1 MYFMLGITLI
11 KEIRSWE
18 NNPNLKRFYKKY
30 HYLYKV
36 TNIINGEYYIGRHST
51 DNLKDGY
58 MGSGTRLRRS
68 FKKYGKSNF
77 IKEILYYSR
86 TFTELVLLEESYI
99 NSELLGDNKCLNLTV
114 GGMSPILFG
123 EDNGNYGNTL
133 SYEQKKAISDK
144 AKLRVGDKNPFFGKK
159 HKKSSREKMSKASSM
174 QTGEN
179 NGFFGKKHTEEYKL
193 KSSVRTKERYKNNP
207 ELIEN
212 LRKIKLKAY
221 YITPEGTFETAIEA
235 SRSVGCAKSTIF
247 TWCKRSNNRITGTGY
262 NIPEKY
268 RSTTKTWSDFGFG
281 YRLRDD

>member
-1 MYFMLGITLI
+1 MCFMRGIILI

-99 NSELLGDNKCLNLTV
+99 NSELLGDSKCLNLTV

-133 SYEQKKAISDK
+133 SYEQKKAISDR
-144 AKLRVGDKNPFFGKK
+144 AKLRVG
-159 HKKSSREKMSKASSM
+159 EK
-174 QTGEN
+174 

-193 KSSVRTKERYKNNP
+193 KSSVRTKERYKNKP

-221 YITPEGTFETAIEA
+221 YITP
-235 SRSVGCAKSTIF
+235 
-247 TWCKRSNNRITGTGY
+247 
-262 NIPEKY
+262 
-268 RSTTKTWSDFGFG
+268 
-281 YRLRDD
+281 